1 MYFSRRRRLPSWL
14 EDELSEGLEI
24 SQKRALPEDIA
35 LYGAPGF
42 EEFHRSLDVKWF
54 RGLNHSELYQVC
66 FFLISHFLS
75 VFASRDI
82 PCY

>member
-24 SQKRALPEDIA
+24 PQKRALPEDIA

-66 FFLISHFLS
+66 
-75 VFASRDI
+75 
-82 PCY
+82 